1 MSYAQQFCA
10 VKDDKPKST
19 VKKCPSRPP
28 LANTFGLMAFPS
40 SRTRKRS
47 CRLSYRIS
55 TSMFEVNV
63 IGLLAVTQAFLPLLR
78 QGRGRVV
85 NIGSALA
92 CERI

>member
-1 MSYAQQFCA
+1 MSVAPA
-10 VKDDKPKST
+10 
-19 VKKCPSRPP
+19 
-28 LANTFGLMAFPS
+28 FGKYLRVNA
-40 SRTRKRS
+40 
-47 CRLSYRIS
+47 LSVVPDTQAKLPFVIS
-55 TSMFEVNV
+55 DFHSMFEVNV